1 MQLHN
6 NIITHS
12 AAGGLL
18 SGLCVLLA
26 PIKRKQSDMIYS
38 LKICTAESKT
48 KEVSTEKNELESGR
62 ILTRAIICTSFCI
75 KLLI

>member
-18 SGLCVLLA
+18 SGLYVLLA

-38 LKICTAESKT
+38 LKIYALS
-48 KEVSTEKNELESGR
+48 
-62 ILTRAIICTSFCI
+62 RAKQKRFQL
-75 KLLI
+75 KKKQA